1 MPDRN
6 YDAEYKA
13 SRTPKRRL
21 ANIMRKRARRLMIKK
36 VGKAAVAGKEVD
48 HKDLH
53 PAAKNANRSSN
64 LAILSVHANRIKQPA
79 HK

>member
-1 MPDRN
+1 MARD
-6 YDAEYKA
+6 YAKEYAA

-36 VGKAAVAGKEVD
+36 YGKAALKGKDVD
-48 HKDLH
+48 HKDMH
-53 PAAKNANRSSN
+53 PATKNANRASN
-64 LAILSVHANRIKQPA
+64 LQILSEHANREKQPS

>member
-1 MPDRN
+1 MADRN

-21 ANIMRKRARRLMIKK
+21 ANIMRKRARRLIIKK

-48 HKDLH
+48 HKDNR
-53 PAAKNANRSSN
+53 PAAPNANRLSN
-64 LAILSVHANRIKQPA
+64 LAILSITANRKKQP
-79 HK
+79 KRG